1 MVLDLVGSSPTRGT
15 MLPKNSPAP
24 LNIPITDQDG
34 NEVSLQ
40 DQLGHYTAL
49 YFYPKDDTPGCTKE
63 ACSFRDAE
71 KEMQKLGVTVIGVS
85 PDKPASHQKFQKKY
99 SLSFPLWSDPDHK
112 LAEAFGAWGE
122 KKFMGK
128 TYQGILR
135 STFIIDPEGKIV
147 AVWPKVK
154 PAEHA
159 AEVLEFLRE
168 NLL

>member
-1 MVLDLVGSSPTRGT
+1 
-15 MLPKNSPAP
+15 MLPKNTPAP
-24 LNIPITDQDG
+24 LNIPVADQDG
-34 NEVSLQ
+34 NAVSLQ
-40 DQLGHYTAL
+40 DQLGHYTVL

-71 KEMQKLGVTVIGVS
+71 AEMKKLGVTVIGIS

-112 LAEAFGAWGE
+112 LAEAFGAWE
-122 KKFMGK
+122 GK
-128 TYQGILR
+128 ILR

-159 AEVLEFLRE
+159 TEVLKFLRE

>member
-1 MVLDLVGSSPTRGT
+1 
-15 MLPKNSPAP
+15 MLTKNSPAP
-24 LNIPITDQDG
+24 LDISVSDQDG
-34 NEVSLQ
+34 NLANLKS
-40 DQLGHYTAL
+40 QLGHYTVL

-71 KEMQKLGVTVIGVS
+71 AEMQKLGVTVIGIS
-85 PDKPASHQKFQKKY
+85 PDKPESHQKFQKKY

-112 LAEAFGAWGE
+112 LAEAFGAWG
-122 KKFMGK
+122 GK
-128 TYQGILR
+128 ILR
-135 STFIIDPEGKIV
+135 STFIIDSKGKIA

-159 AEVLEFLRE
+159 TEVLEFLRL

>member
-1 MVLDLVGSSPTRGT
+1 
-15 MLPKNSPAP
+15 MLTINSLAP
-24 LNIPITDQDG
+24 LNISVTDQDG
-34 NEVSLQ
+34 NLANLKS
-40 DQLGHYTAL
+40 QLGHYTVL

-71 KEMQKLGVTVIGVS
+71 AEMQKLGVTVIGIS
-85 PDKPASHQKFQKKY
+85 PDKPESHQKFQKKY
-99 SLSFPLWSDPDHK
+99 SLLFPLWSDPQHK

-159 AEVLEFLRE
+159 TEVLEFLKL